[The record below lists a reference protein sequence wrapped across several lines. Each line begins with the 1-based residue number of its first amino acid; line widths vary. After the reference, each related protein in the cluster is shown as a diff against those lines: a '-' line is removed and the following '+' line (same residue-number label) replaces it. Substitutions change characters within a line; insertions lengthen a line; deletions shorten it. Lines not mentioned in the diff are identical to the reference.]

1 METGPPFFVS
11 AVVFDHATA
20 KYDGRKK
27 MTKERS
33 IPAWVPVFLA
43 HLTETGIIKR
53 SADHAGISQGTV
65 HSRRK
70 RHPDFD
76 RHCIRA
82 LEGHGHTRRK
92 DPARA
97 PTTPKW
103 CGPFLAALAET
114 SNVAAS
120 AAFAGIKKHK
130 AYRLRRDRPEFA
142 RQWYA
147 ALAEGYEH
155 LELETLQRLRHGI
168 PADGPKFDIANA
180 LRLLAMHRDTVARER
195 SHAGNWD
202 EASVLASLNAK
213 LESMRQNEMALE
225 ATLAQDDVYRVG
237 ADDAL

>member
-1 METGPPFFVS
+1 
-11 AVVFDHATA
+11 
-20 KYDGRKK
+20 
-27 MTKERS
+27 MTEERS
-33 IPAWVPVFLA
+33 IPTWVPVFLA

-53 SADHAGISQGTV
+53 SAEHAGVSQGTV
-65 HSRRK
+65 NSRRK

-76 RHCIRA
+76 GQCERA
-82 LEGHGHTRRK
+82 LGGHGLTRRPS
-92 DPARA
+92 PADA

-103 CGPFLAALAET
+103 CVPFLAALAET

-120 AAFAGIKKHK
+120 AALAGVAKHK

-155 LELETLQRLRHGI
+155 LELETLQRLRHGV

-180 LRLLAMHRDTVARER
+180 LRLLAMHRETVARER
-195 SHAGNWD
+195 SRAGHWD

-213 LESMRQNEMALE
+213 LESMRQNELALE
-225 ATLAQDDVYRVG
+225 AALAQDNVYRVG
-237 ADDAL
+237 ETDAS